1 MTRVKLWQ
9 AKLKA
14 VKAEERQWTKLHSR
28 SVKALTKIAQQI
40 NHLEKKIEVELAK
53 SQ

>member
-1 MTRVKLWQ
+1 MTRLKLWQ

-14 VKAEERQWTKLHSR
+14 VKVEERQWTKLHSR
-28 SVKALTKIAQQI
+28 SVNALTKINQQI